1 MHKIGSKLNMQ
12 HRHRNS
18 MNMTPGSVNMLSK
31 AVMMQPG
38 MGAVIEEDSLDPYNL
53 ESQVL
58 EFKNRKE
65 SLVKASLVSAA
76 AGGVN
81 LSQEIIET

>member
-1 MHKIGSKLNMQ
+1 MQ
-12 HRHRNS
+12 
-18 MNMTPGSVNMLSK
+18 MTPGSVAK

-58 EFKNRKE
+58 EFNNNK
-65 SLVKASLVSAA
+65 S
-76 AGGVN
+76 
-81 LSQEIIET
+81 